1 MFNFPVFRAMAARAV
16 LMAPLW
22 FAAGSAHADLAQQLA
37 AIDRE
42 AERDVPGALA
52 KLETL
57 AAEAR
62 VRRADAD
69 YREIQTARCWI
80 LGYTDAAGALAL
92 ATTEI
97 AKPVFRDDASLHVC
111 RGYAYEQLQRNED
124 ALAEYEFGV
133 EQAGRMHDQKALA
146 RALALRGEQRY
157 VRGLYADAIADLKA
171 SYELERALDDA
182 SHQRYVLNALAN
194 LYADPEVRDFDNAIE
209 TYRKL
214 LAANEAAGNV
224 RGQATTHFNIAST
237 YENQGRL
244 PLARRHFE
252 LALALEAQR
261 AAAEHSPVDLEADLA
276 NDKRAYA
283 VVLSKMGEH
292 AKALAMLDAVLA
304 TLQSR
309 YASDKTAI
317 AAARLSRG
325 AAYRR
330 AGRHADALADL
341 DAALLHFGPI
351 HNIRFLKKIQEERAA
366 AFGQAGDWRN
376 AFSAQQG
383 MLEAQ
388 QAIDKQ
394 KLDER
399 TTRLRIQFQSEQAR
413 LRNAELQHQNI
424 LQLRDLESTAR
435 VRRWQA
441 AALAAS
447 LALIVLLSVLVVRQR
462 RFSRKMR
469 DLALTDELTRLPNRR
484 HFMAVAN
491 DAFARAGKSRSRL
504 SLAGLDI
511 DYFKRIND
519 RYGHAVGDIVLQRV
533 AHVLRSALRPGDTI
547 GRVGG
552 EEFLCLLPGAS
563 EQDAL
568 QVAERLR
575 QAVLDIDCSDLPAG
589 LAPSISIGV
598 TENIPEVDSL
608 DLLCQRAD
616 HALYRAKDK
625 GRNRVELAA

>member
-1 MFNFPVFRAMAARAV
+1 MFHFPAFRLKTAPAALLAS
-16 LMAPLW
+16 LW
-22 FAAGSAHADLAQQLA
+22 FASGFAHADLARQLGE
-37 AIDRE
+37 IDRQ
-42 AERDVPGALA
+42 AERDPGSALA
-52 KLETL
+52 RLETM
-57 AAEAR
+57 A
-62 VRRADAD
+62 ADARAHRAGDD
-69 YREIQTARCWI
+69 YRQIQSARCWI
-80 LGYTDAAGALAL
+80 LGYTDPAGAVAV
-92 ATTEI
+92 ASAEI
-97 AKPVFRDDASLHVC
+97 AKPALRDDASLHVC
-111 RGYAYEQLQRNED
+111 RGYAYEQLQRNEE

-133 EQAGRMHDQKALA
+133 GQAQRLQDRKVLA

-157 VRGLYADAIADLKA
+157 VRALYADAIADLKA
-171 SYELERALDDA
+171 SYELERALGDA
-182 SHQRYVLNALAN
+182 DHQRYVLNALAN
-194 LYADPEVRDFDNAIE
+194 LYADKNVGDFDSAID
-209 TYRKL
+209 TYGKL
-214 LAANEAAGNV
+214 LAAHEAAGNV

-237 YENQGRL
+237 YENQGKL
-244 PLARRHFE
+244 PLARQHFE
-252 LALALEAQR
+252 TALALEAQR
-261 AAAEHSPVDLEADLA
+261 AGAGHDPALAAELA
-276 NDKRAYA
+276 NDRRAYA

-292 AKALAMLDAVLA
+292 GKALALLDGVLA
-304 TLQSR
+304 TLQGQKEP
-309 YASDKTAI
+309 DVNAI
-317 AAARLSRG
+317 AAAHLSRG

-330 AGRHADALADL
+330 AGRNADALADL
-341 DAALLHFGPI
+341 DAALRHFGPLR
-351 HNIRFLKKIQEERAA
+351 NTRYLKKIQEERAA

-376 AFSAQQG
+376 AYAAQQG

-388 QAIDKQ
+388 QAIDRQ
-394 KLDER
+394 MLDER

-424 LQLRDLESTAR
+424 LQQRDLEATAQ
-435 VRRWQA
+435 VRRWQG

-447 LALIVLLSVLVVRQR
+447 LALIALLSVLIVRQR
-462 RFSRKMR
+462 KFSRKMR

-491 DAFARAGKSRSRL
+491 EAFAQARKSGAAL

-511 DYFKRIND
+511 DFFKRIND
-519 RYGHAVGDIVLQRV
+519 RYGHAVGDVVLQRV
-533 AHVLRSALRPGDTI
+533 AHALRTALRPGDMV

-568 QVAERLR
+568 QVTERLR

-598 TENIPEVDSL
+598 TESIPTVDSL

-616 HALYRAKDK
+616 HALYRAKEN

>member
-1 MFNFPVFRAMAARAV
+1 MCKFPVFRIVAPRAALLTA
-16 LMAPLW
+16 LW
-22 FAAGSAHADLAQQLA
+22 LAAGIAHADLGRQLA
-37 AIDRE
+37 EIERQ
-42 AERDVPGALA
+42 AERDSRGALVS
-52 KLETL
+52 LEKL
-57 AAEAR
+57 AADAQA
-62 VRRADAD
+62 RRADAD
-69 YREIQTARCWI
+69 YREVQATRCWI
-80 LGYTDAAGALAL
+80 LGYTDPAGGLAL
-92 ATTEI
+92 AGAEI
-97 AKPVFRDDASLHVC
+97 AKPAYKDDAMLHVC
-111 RGYAYEQLQRNED
+111 RGYAYEQLQRNDE

-133 EQAGRMHDQKALA
+133 ERAQRLQDKRVLA
-146 RALALRGEQRY
+146 RALTLRGEQRHT
-157 VRGLYADAIADLKA
+157 RGLYADAIADLKA
-171 SYELERALDDA
+171 SYELEREAGEAD
-182 SHQRYVLNALAN
+182 HQRYVLNALAN
-194 LYADPEVRDFDNAIE
+194 LYADRNVGDFDSAID

-214 LAANEAAGNV
+214 LAANEKAGNL

-244 PLARRHFE
+244 PLARQHFE
-252 LALALEAQR
+252 KALALEAQR
-261 AAAEHSPVDLEADLA
+261 AAENHPAELAADLA

-292 AKALAMLDAVLA
+292 GRALVLLDEVLA
-304 TLQSR
+304 TLRTQT
-309 YASDKTAI
+309 APDVDAI

-330 AGRHADALADL
+330 AGRNTDALADL
-341 DAALLHFGPI
+341 DAALRHFGPR
-351 HNIRFLKKIQEERAA
+351 HNMRFLQKIHEERAA

-376 AFSAQQG
+376 AYAAQQD

-394 KLDER
+394 MLDER
-399 TTRLRIQFQSEQAR
+399 TTRLRIQFQSEQAK

-424 LQLRDLESTAR
+424 LQQRDLANTAQ

-447 LALIVLLSVLVVRQR
+447 LALIALLSVLIVRQR

-491 DAFARAGKSRSRL
+491 EAFAQARKTGAAL

-511 DYFKRIND
+511 DFFKRIND

-533 AHVLRSALRPGDTI
+533 GHALRDALRPGDTI

-563 EQDAL
+563 EEDAL

-575 QAVLDIDCSDLPAG
+575 RAVLAIDCRDLPPG

-598 TENIPEVDSL
+598 TGYIPAVDSF

-616 HALYRAKDK
+616 HALYRAKQN
-625 GRNRVELAA
+625 GRNRVERAAA